1 MFPVYL
7 FNFNIV
13 VILSYS
19 FHVKYI
25 YDDMFKSSSANRELI
40 VAPIDNLFNGNSN
53 ISLSTVKKTKNSH

>member
-25 YDDMFKSSSANRELI
+25 YDDMFKSSMIGDAAK
-40 VAPIDNLFNGNSN
+40 V
-53 ISLSTVKKTKNSH
+53 